1 MHILDPRHS
10 KILSHFM
17 AITTLSLGIIFAPLS
32 AGFASTVS
40 VVAVVNGEAITNID
54 VENRLAY
61 LLSSTGL
68 KLTDDNEAQLRDDVL
83 NMLIDDKLK
92 FIEVK
97 RLAPGLIE
105 AGTQQARE
113 MVDDTYKTDTKSSG
127 QNLRELGLDRQIIEQ
142 KVSADLIWSTLL
154 RDRHKNQ
161 FDNAD
166 KLANQALA
174 RIKDDLSQP
183 QVRLSEIVLAPTK
196 DRSTSANMEV
206 AQQMIDAIVQGAD
219 FAAIASQYSAAG
231 SGKDGGKL
239 GWIVINTL
247 PEDLASAI
255 EQAPS
260 GAVIGPINQDGVVYI
275 LRKEGVRAKGL
286 IDPSQAIITIARA
299 LLPLPA
305 DSSSSDQLIAA
316 GEIKKMT
323 ETATS
328 CAEIDTINTKL
339 GSGQPS
345 YVYDLELATVTP
357 NLRAIIEKL
366 QVGEATE
373 PLNFAEGMVVIMVCD
388 RKMPELDL
396 PSLQDL
402 TNNELNKIFS
412 IISNR
417 YLLRLRRA
425 ATIEKRGS

>member
-1 MHILDPRHS
+1 M
-10 KILSHFM
+10 
-17 AITTLSLGIIFAPLS
+17 
-32 AGFASTVS
+32 
-40 VVAVVNGEAITNID
+40 
-54 VENRLAY
+54 
-61 LLSSTGL
+61 
-68 KLTDDNEAQLRDDVL
+68 
-83 NMLIDDKLK
+83 
-92 FIEVK
+92 
-97 RLAPGLIE
+97 
-105 AGTQQARE
+105 
-113 MVDDTYKTDTKSSG
+113 
-127 QNLRELGLDRQIIEQ
+127 
-142 KVSADLIWSTLL
+142 
-154 RDRHKNQ
+154 
-161 FDNAD
+161 
-166 KLANQALA
+166 
-174 RIKDDLSQP
+174 
-183 QVRLSEIVLAPTK
+183 
-196 DRSTSANMEV
+196 
-206 AQQMIDAIVQGAD
+206 
-219 FAAIASQYSAAG
+219 
-231 SGKDGGKL
+231 
-239 GWIVINTL
+239 
-247 PEDLASAI
+247 
-255 EQAPS
+255 
-260 GAVIGPINQDGVVYI
+260 
-275 LRKEGVRAKGL
+275 RAKGL

-328 CAEIDTINTKL
+328 CAEIDIINTKL

>member
-10 KILSHFM
+10 KFLSRFV
-17 AITTLSLGIIFAPLS
+17 AIITLSLGIVFAPLS

-61 LLSSTGL
+61 LLSATGL

-105 AGTQQARE
+105 AGAQQARE

-196 DRSTSANMEV
+196 DRPTSANMEV

-260 GAVIGPINQDGVVYI
+260 GAVLGPINQDGVVYI

-328 CAEIDTINTKL
+328 CAEIDIINTKL

>member
-10 KILSHFM
+10 KFLSRFV
-17 AITTLSLGIIFAPLS
+17 AIITLSLGIVFAPLS

-61 LLSSTGL
+61 LLSATGL
-68 KLTDDNEAQLRDDVL
+68 KLTEDNEAQLRDDVL

-105 AGTQQARE
+105 AGAQQARE

-196 DRSTSANMEV
+196 DRPTSANMEV

-260 GAVIGPINQDGVVYI
+260 GAVLGPINQDGVVYI

-328 CAEIDTINTKL
+328 CAEIDIINTKL

>member
-1 MHILDPRHS
+1 MHILDLHHS

-17 AITTLSLGIIFAPLS
+17 AITTISLGIFFAPLS

-61 LLSSTGL
+61 LLSATGL
-68 KLTDDNEAQLRDDVL
+68 KLNDDNEAQLRDDVL

-196 DRSTSANMEV
+196 DRPTSANMEV

-260 GAVIGPINQDGVVYI
+260 GAVLGPINQDGVVYI